1 MAETK
6 EKKPVR
12 TLKLRAEIESAASFF
27 RDKMAGADVEV
38 AEMARNLGDSLSF
51 SLGPEAAQAAAVIE
65 VKNRNKERML
75 VLDALMWVLGAEDA
89 ALPLAAEWVSR
100 PEQDTGERID
110 PNRRSSSNRIARSSS
125 GS

>member
-110 PNRRSSSNRIARSSS
+110 PK
-125 GS
+125 GTGDDEKLPF